1 MRPLRGLRQTIQ
13 AGDRSFGTLLP
24 LVGAL
29 PFVAA
34 IYGYTRER
42 LRFEIVRVDVPIA
55 KLPAGLN
62 GLRIVQLSDIH
73 IGDFMT
79 REEVRRAVYMA
90 NTLAPHVAVITGDF
104 VTSQGDP
111 LDECVAELSRLRAP
125 LGVWGCNGNHEIYA
139 DAEDAA
145 EALFRQHSLMLLRQT
160 AAQVKWNGE
169 SFNLIGVD
177 YQRDVPL
184 TGSMLPTLSGVESLV
199 RQDMINI
206 LLSHNPNAFYRAA
219 GLGVELTL
227 AGHTHGGQ
235 INVEIVNHS
244 WSPARF
250 MTAFI
255 AGLYQLPMAQV
266 ANPSGGMSNRP
277 AFLYV
282 NRGLGTLGIPA
293 RLGSAPEI
301 TLLTLR
307 SA

>member
-1 MRPLRGLRQTIQ
+1 M
-13 AGDRSFGTLLP
+13 
-24 LVGAL
+24 
-29 PFVAA
+29 
-34 IYGYTRER
+34 
-42 LRFEIVRVDVPIA
+42 
-55 KLPAGLN
+55 
-62 GLRIVQLSDIH
+62 
-73 IGDFMT
+73 
-79 REEVRRAVYMA
+79 
-90 NTLAPHVAVITGDF
+90 
-104 VTSQGDP
+104 
-111 LDECVAELSRLRAP
+111 
-125 LGVWGCNGNHEIYA
+125 
-139 DAEDAA
+139 
-145 EALFRQHSLMLLRQT
+145 LFRQT
-160 AAQVKWNGE
+160 AVQVKWNGE

-255 AGLYQLPMAQV
+255 AGLYRLPMAQM
-266 ANPSGGMSNRP
+266 ANPSGDTSSRP

-307 SA
+307 SCIVRAISRPLSQHPALFIRDAFVRMYRASSQSYVWSSLCSELTQMMIGVEIAPPHPFLAAEMPHYRMRAELESGAEQNRSINSRSARRSLSNSTGGVPPPSCATSGRVRTLCGHFIGARRMSHLRIGRGRNRLAGDTFRSPITTR